1 MDMHRPGTEGGMHRI
16 LLDEYRDIILRSGSA
31 AIDSD
36 EIVIGTEGKFSLR
49 YIPFEHVARQ
59 AKIVIV
65 GITPGT
71 TQLKEAYDAFRSKAM
86 AGRSDDEARAAAKQK
101 GAFAG
106 SMRTNLV
113 RMLEHFGI
121 HRRLGIT
128 SAVDLWGSAAA
139 LLHST
144 SVVPHAAFEKGKMF
158 NGSFGV
164 IMASTLLRKSF
175 EKDFILSL
183 KLLPDDAHFIGLGP
197 TPLDALS
204 HCADIGVIERE
215 RILGMLPHPSG
226 SSGSQVPYFLKEVSL
241 DELHEDNPIRN
252 RAAKLD
258 SAYERMSE
266 AVSRMGSFSLRET
279 VVTPMPGKAAIPPCE
294 PSTPSRKETPRQ
306 PISAASPLGGAG
318 IHSIVSRGKD
328 AGLALYPHLYPD
340 GFYVVSRSRF
350 EDDYVRVGS
359 LAEIVCWVAKG
370 YSLRMSNLREAPR
383 RGPVLIAPGSIRG
396 L

>member
-1 MDMHRPGTEGGMHRI
+1 MHRI
-16 LLDEYRDIILRSGSA
+16 LLDDYRDIILRSGSA

-36 EIVIGTEGKFSLR
+36 EVVIGTEGKFSLR

-71 TQLKEAYDAFRSKAM
+71 TQLKEAYDAFRSRAM
-86 AGRSDDEARAAAKQK
+86 AGCSDEEARAAAKQK

-113 RMLEHFGI
+113 RMLGHFGI
-121 HRRLGIT
+121 HHRLGIA
-128 SAVDLWGSAAA
+128 SAADLWGCAAA
-139 LLHST
+139 MLHST

-158 NGSFGV
+158 NGSFRV

-183 KLLPDDAHFIGLGP
+183 ELLPDDAYFIGLGP

-204 HCADIGVIERE
+204 HCADVRVIERG

-241 DELHEDNPIRN
+241 DQLHENNPIRN

-258 SAYERMSE
+258 AAYERMSE
-266 AVSRMGSFSLRET
+266 AVSRMGSFSFRET
-279 VVTPMPGKAAIPPCE
+279 IATPTPRKAATLPCE
-294 PSTPSRKETPRQ
+294 LPTPGRKETPR
-306 PISAASPLGGAG
+306 PPASAASSLGRAR

-328 AGLALYPHLYPD
+328 AGLVLYPHRYPD

-350 EDDYVRVGS
+350 EEDYVKVGS
-359 LAEIVCWVAKG
+359 LSDIAAWIANG
-370 YSLRMSNLREAPR
+370 YSLRMSNPEESPR

-396 L
+396 I